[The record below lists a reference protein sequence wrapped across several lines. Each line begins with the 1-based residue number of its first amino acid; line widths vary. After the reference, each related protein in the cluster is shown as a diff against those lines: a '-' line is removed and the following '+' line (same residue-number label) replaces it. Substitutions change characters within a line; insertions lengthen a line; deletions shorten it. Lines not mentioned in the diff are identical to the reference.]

1 MSVYFNSANNLS
13 GDITDCLYSDNTG
26 IKHSISSIWGNKDN
40 SVVKLWGKDEE
51 KIDDPYAVAP
61 VDAYTEWNYT
71 LNEDE
76 NTITLN
82 SFIGNVNSSENVIV
96 YSSYEVRNKKYR
108 TKIAN
113 NTTNS
118 GNYYMFASAG
128 SKIVTVTFGN
138 QIDFSTVK
146 SMSYMFSAC
155 YNLTN
160 INFGNNFNTSNI
172 TNMCSMFSGC
182 SKLTSI
188 NFGDNFDTSNVTIMN
203 GMFMDCQ
210 SLTIVDL
217 SHFDTR
223 NIKHMGGMFRN
234 CKALTIIYVSESIWK
249 EPTEYYKKD
258 MFTNCGTNTVTYK

>member
-40 SVVKLWGKDEE
+40 SVVKLWGKDGE

-71 LNEDE
+71 LNEGE

-96 YSSYEVRNKKYR
+96 YSSYEVRNKRYR

-118 GNYYMFASAG
+118 GNNYYMFASAG

-182 SKLTSI
+182 SKLQT
-188 NFGDNFDTSNVTIMN
+188 
-203 GMFMDCQ
+203 
-210 SLTIVDL
+210 LDL
-217 SHFDTR
+217 SGFNTSHVTNMCSLIR
-223 NIKHMGGMFRN
+223 GQMSPIR
-234 CKALTIIYVSESIWK
+234 
-249 EPTEYYKKD
+249 KKQIL
-258 MFTNCGTNTVTYK
+258 